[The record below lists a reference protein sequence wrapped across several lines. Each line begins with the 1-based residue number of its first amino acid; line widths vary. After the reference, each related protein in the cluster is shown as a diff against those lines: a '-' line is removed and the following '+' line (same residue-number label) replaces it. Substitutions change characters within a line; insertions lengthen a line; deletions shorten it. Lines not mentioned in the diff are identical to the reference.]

1 MNKLKEHQGYKAAI
15 AFFNRLIIPG
25 FQGVPVGT
33 VMNFFVES
41 LSKGIL
47 FHRAAAMT
55 YRVFIALI
63 PLLMALFAGISF
75 LGEDVRLTILN
86 FMESIVPAYVWPAI
100 SDMITEV
107 VMKQN
112 GTLLWS
118 SFGFGLIFAIICVN
132 ALINI
137 MNTTYYSCNRRR
149 PFLKQLRVVLFIL
162 ALWFVIILL
171 AVAVFLGASLGFNY
185 LDNHLFQSPRLM
197 SSTLS
202 LVKWLLL
209 FALVYVF
216 ISSLYY
222 LAPANRKEYRF
233 FSAGSTFA
241 SLAMVLVLGVLNYY
255 FANFSNYNVLYG
267 SLGAILAILLW
278 LYWNALFILIGFDL
292 NISIVQAKR
301 SISDEKENEFNCE
314 INENQ

>member
-1 MNKLKEHQGYKAAI
+1 MNRLKDFRWYKATI
-15 AFFNRLIIPG
+15 AFFSRITIPG

-75 LGEDVRLTILN
+75 LGENVRLTILS
-86 FMESIVPAYVWPAI
+86 FMESIVPTYVWPAI

-112 GTLLWS
+112 GFLLWF
-118 SFGFGLIFAIICVN
+118 SFGFGLVFAIICVN

-137 MNTTYYSCNRRR
+137 MNTTYYRSSRR
-149 PFLKQLRVVLFIL
+149 PFLKQLWVVLFIL
-162 ALWFVIILL
+162 SLWFIIILL
-171 AVAVFLGASLGFNY
+171 AVAVFLGASFGFNY
-185 LDNHLFQSPRLM
+185 LDSHIFQSPHLM
-197 SSTLS
+197 MTALS
-202 LVKWLLL
+202 VIKWLLL
-209 FALVYVF
+209 FFLVYVF
-216 ISSLYY
+216 ISSFYY
-222 LAPANRKEYRF
+222 LAPANRREYRF

-241 SLAMVLVLGVLNYY
+241 SLAMVLVLGMMNYY
-255 FANFSNYNVLYG
+255 FANFSNYNLLYG

-292 NISIVQAKR
+292 NTSIVEAKR
-301 SISDEKENEFNCE
+301 SISDDKENEFNCE
-314 INENQ
+314 MQ

>member
-1 MNKLKEHQGYKAAI
+1 MSKLKDSRWYKATI
-15 AFFNRLIIPG
+15 AFFNRITIPG

-33 VMNFFVES
+33 VTNFFVES

-55 YRVFIALI
+55 YRIFIAFI

-75 LGEDVRLTILN
+75 LGENVRLTILN

-118 SFGFGLIFAIICVN
+118 SFGFGLVFAIICVN

-137 MNTTYYSCNRRR
+137 MNTTYYSSNRR

-162 ALWFVIILL
+162 FVWFVILL
-171 AVAVFLGASLGFNY
+171 LTVAVFLGASLGFLY
-185 LDNHLFQSPRLM
+185 LDSHLFNSPQLM
-197 SSTLS
+197 STILS
-202 LVKWLLL
+202 FIKWLLL

-216 ISSLYY
+216 ISTLYY
-222 LAPANRKEYRF
+222 LAPADRKKYKF

-292 NISIVQAKR
+292 NISIVEAKR

-314 INENQ
+314 IK

>member
-1 MNKLKEHQGYKAAI
+1 MNKLKQHRWYKSSI
-15 AFFNRLIIPG
+15 SFFNRITLPG

-55 YRVFIALI
+55 YRIFIALI

-75 LGEDVRLTILN
+75 LGEEVRLTILS

-112 GTLLWS
+112 GPLLWF
-118 SFGFGLIFAIICVN
+118 SFGFGLVFAIICVN

-137 MNTTYYSCNRRR
+137 MNTTYYNSRRR
-149 PFLKQLRVVLFIL
+149 PFLKQLSVVLFIL
-162 ALWFVIILL
+162 FVWFIILL
-171 AVAVFLGASLGFNY
+171 LTVSVFIGASLGFHY
-185 LDNHLFQSPRLM
+185 LDTHLFNSPQLM
-197 SSTLS
+197 SSALS
-202 LVKWLLL
+202 VIKWLLL

-222 LAPANRKEYRF
+222 LAPADRKKYRF
-233 FSAGSTFA
+233 FSAGSSFS
-241 SLAMVLVLGVLNYY
+241 SLAMVLVLGIMNFY
-255 FANFSNYNVLYG
+255 FANFSNYNILYG

-278 LYWNALFILIGFDL
+278 IYWNAMFILIGFDL
-292 NISIVQAKR
+292 NTSIVEAKR
-301 SISDEKENEFNCE
+301 SISDDKENEFNCE
-314 INENQ
+314 RNEI

>member
-1 MNKLKEHQGYKAAI
+1 MSSLKDIRWYKATI
-15 AFFNRLIIPG
+15 AFFNRVTIPG

-33 VMNFFVES
+33 VMNFFIES

-75 LGEDVRLTILN
+75 LGEDVRLTILS
-86 FMESIVPAYVWPAI
+86 FMESIVPTYVWPAI
-100 SDMITEV
+100 SNMITEV

-112 GTLLWS
+112 GILLWS
-118 SFGFGLIFAIICVN
+118 SFGFGLVFAIICVN

-137 MNTTYYSCNRRR
+137 MNTTYYRSQRR
-149 PFLKQLRVVLFIL
+149 PFFKQLGVVLFIL

-171 AVAVFLGASLGFNY
+171 AVAVFLGASLGFMY
-185 LDNHLFQSPRLM
+185 LDTHLFDSPILM
-197 SSTLS
+197 ASTLS
-202 LVKWLLL
+202 TIKWILL
-209 FALVYVF
+209 FVLVYIF

-241 SLAMVLVLGVLNYY
+241 SLAMVLVLGIMNYY

-278 LYWNALFILIGFDL
+278 LYWNAMFILIGFDL
-292 NISIVQAKR
+292 NTSIVEAKR
-301 SISDEKENEFNCE
+301 SISDDKENEFN
-314 INENQ
+314 

>member
-1 MNKLKEHQGYKAAI
+1 MNKLKEYRWYKSAI
-15 AFFNRLIIPG
+15 SFFNRITLPG
-25 FQGVPVGT
+25 FQGVPVGR
-33 VMNFFVES
+33 VADFFVLS

-55 YRVFIALI
+55 YRIFIAFI

-75 LGEDVRLTILN
+75 LGEEVRLTILG
-86 FMESIVPAYVWPAI
+86 FMESVVPAYVWPAI

-112 GTLLWS
+112 GPLLWF
-118 SFGFGLIFAIICVN
+118 SFGFGLVFAIICVN

-137 MNTTYYSCNRRR
+137 MNTTYYQSRRR

-162 ALWFVIILL
+162 FMWFVILL
-171 AVAVFLGASLGFNY
+171 LTAAVFLGASLGFRY
-185 LDNHLFQSPRLM
+185 LDSHLFNSPQLM

-202 LVKWLLL
+202 VIKWLLL
-209 FALVYVF
+209 FALVYIF

-222 LAPANRKEYRF
+222 LAPADRKAYRF
-233 FSAGSTFA
+233 FSAGSTFS
-241 SLAMVLVLGVLNYY
+241 SLAMLLILSIMNFY
-255 FANFSNYNVLYG
+255 FANFSNYNILYG

-278 LYWNALFILIGFDL
+278 IYWNAMFILIGFDL
-292 NISIVQAKR
+292 NISIVEAKR
-301 SISDEKENEFNCE
+301 SISDDKENEFNCE
-314 INENQ
+314 RDENQ

>member
-1 MNKLKEHQGYKAAI
+1 MSKLKDFRWYKATI
-15 AFFNRLIIPG
+15 AFFNRITIPG

-55 YRVFIALI
+55 YRIFIAFI

-75 LGEDVRLTILN
+75 LGENVRITILS
-86 FMESIVPAYVWPAI
+86 FMESIVPNYVWPAI

-118 SFGFGLIFAIICVN
+118 SFAFGLVFAIICVN

-137 MNTTYYSCNRRR
+137 MNTTYYSGNRR

-162 ALWFVIILL
+162 FVWFVILL
-171 AVAVFLGASLGFNY
+171 LTVAVFLGASLGFYY
-185 LDNHLFQSPRLM
+185 LDSHLFNSPQLM
-197 SSTLS
+197 STILS
-202 LVKWLLL
+202 IIKWLLL

-216 ISSLYY
+216 ISTLYY
-222 LAPANRKEYRF
+222 LAPADRKEYKF

-292 NISIVQAKR
+292 NTSIVQAKK
-301 SISDEKENEFNCE
+301 SISDDRINEFNCE
-314 INENQ
+314 TR

>member
-1 MNKLKEHQGYKAAI
+1 MSKLKDFRWYKATI
-15 AFFNRLIIPG
+15 AFFNRITIPG

-55 YRVFIALI
+55 YRIFIALI

-75 LGEDVRLTILN
+75 LGEDVRLTILD
-86 FMESIVPAYVWPAI
+86 FMESIVPSYVWPAI

-112 GTLLWS
+112 GPLLWF
-118 SFGFGLIFAIICVN
+118 SFGFGLVFAIVCVN
-132 ALINI
+132 AIINI
-137 MNTTYYSCNRRR
+137 MNTTYYQSRRR
-149 PFLKQLRVVLFIL
+149 PFLRQLRVVLLIL
-162 ALWFVIILL
+162 ALWFLIILL
-171 AVAVFLGASLGFNY
+171 ATAVFLGASVGFAY
-185 LDNHLFQSPRLM
+185 LDTHIFQSPQLLM
-197 SSTLS
+197 TVLS
-202 LVKWLLL
+202 IIKWLLL
-209 FALVYVF
+209 FSLVYIF
-216 ISSLYY
+216 ISLFYY
-222 LAPANRKEYRF
+222 LAPADRKAYKV

-241 SLAMVLVLGVLNYY
+241 SIAMVLVLGAMNYY
-255 FANFSNYNVLYG
+255 FANFGNYNLIYG

-278 LYWNALFILIGFDL
+278 LYWNAMFILIGFDL

-301 SISDEKENEFNCE
+301 SISDEKENEFNCKMK
-314 INENQ
+314 

>member
-1 MNKLKEHQGYKAAI
+1 MNKLKDLRWYKATI
-15 AFFNRLIIPG
+15 AFFNRITIPG

-55 YRVFIALI
+55 YRIFIALI

-75 LGEDVRLTILN
+75 LGEEVRLTILN

-100 SDMITEV
+100 SDTITEV

-112 GTLLWS
+112 GPLLWS
-118 SFGFGLIFAIICVN
+118 SFGFGLVFAIICVN

-137 MNTTYYSCNRRR
+137 MNTTYYQSQRR

-162 ALWFVIILL
+162 VLWFFIILM

-185 LDNHLFQSPRLM
+185 LDSHIFQSPQLM

-202 LVKWLLL
+202 VIKWLLL

-233 FSAGSTFA
+233 FSAGSSFA
-241 SLAMVLVLGVLNYY
+241 SFAMVLILGVMNFY
-255 FANFSNYNVLYG
+255 FANFSNYNILYG

-278 LYWNALFILIGFDL
+278 IYWNAMFILMGFDL
-292 NISIVQAKR
+292 NTSIVQAKK
-301 SISDEKENEFNCE
+301 SISDDKVNEFNCE
-314 INENQ
+314 RK

>member
-1 MNKLKEHQGYKAAI
+1 MNKLKDLRWYKATI
-15 AFFNRLIIPG
+15 AFFNRITIPG

-55 YRVFIALI
+55 YPILIPQI

-75 LGEDVRLTILN
+75 LGEEVRLTILN

-112 GTLLWS
+112 GPLLWS
-118 SFGFGLIFAIICVN
+118 SFGFGLVFAIICVN

-137 MNTTYYSCNRRR
+137 MNTTYYQSQRR

-162 ALWFVIILL
+162 VLWFFIILM

-185 LDNHLFQSPRLM
+185 LDSHIFQSPQLM

-202 LVKWLLL
+202 VIKWLLL

-233 FSAGSTFA
+233 FSAGSSFA
-241 SLAMVLVLGVLNYY
+241 SFAMVLILGVMNFY
-255 FANFSNYNVLYG
+255 FANFSNYNILYG

-278 LYWNALFILIGFDL
+278 IYWNAMFILMGFDL
-292 NISIVQAKR
+292 NTSIVQAKK
-301 SISDEKENEFNCE
+301 SISDDKVNEFNCE
-314 INENQ
+314 RK

>member
-1 MNKLKEHQGYKAAI
+1 MNKLKDFRWYKATI
-15 AFFNRLIIPG
+15 AFFNRITIPG

-55 YRVFIALI
+55 YRIFIALI

-75 LGEDVRLTILN
+75 LGEEVRLTILS
-86 FMESIVPAYVWPAI
+86 FMESVVPTYVWPAI

-118 SFGFGLIFAIICVN
+118 SFGFGLIFAIVCVN

-137 MNTTYYSCNRRR
+137 MNTTYYQSRRR
-149 PFLKQLRVVLFIL
+149 PFFHQLRIVLFIL
-162 ALWFVIILL
+162 VLWFFIILL
-171 AVAVFLGASLGFNY
+171 TVAVFLGASLGFAY
-185 LDNHLFQSPRLM
+185 LDSHIFQSPQLLM
-197 SSTLS
+197 TTLS
-202 LVKWLLL
+202 FIKWLLL
-209 FALVYVF
+209 FFLVYLF
-216 ISSLYY
+216 ISLFYY
-222 LAPANRKEYRF
+222 FAPADRKEYRF

-241 SLAMVLVLGVLNYY
+241 SIAMLIVLGVMNYY
-255 FANFSNYNVLYG
+255 FANFGNYNLLYG

-278 LYWNALFILIGFDL
+278 IYWNAMFILIGFDL
-292 NISIVQAKR
+292 NTSIVQAKR
-301 SISDEKENEFNCE
+301 SISDDRENEFNCE
-314 INENQ
+314 RK

>member
-1 MNKLKEHQGYKAAI
+1 MNKLKDRHWYKAVI
-15 AFFNRLIIPG
+15 AFFNRITLPG

-55 YRVFIALI
+55 YRIFIALI

-75 LGEDVRLTILN
+75 LGEEVRLTILS
-86 FMESIVPAYVWPAI
+86 FIESIVPTYVWPAI

-112 GTLLWS
+112 GTLLWF
-118 SFGFGLIFAIICVN
+118 SFGFGLVFAIICVN

-137 MNTTYYSCNRRR
+137 MNTTYYQSHRR

-171 AVAVFLGASLGFNY
+171 AAAVFLGASLGFSY
-185 LDNHLFQSPRLM
+185 LDSHIFQSPQLM
-197 SSTLS
+197 MTTLS
-202 LVKWLLL
+202 IIKWLLL
-209 FALVYVF
+209 FFLIYIF
-216 ISSLYY
+216 ISSFYY
-222 LAPANRKEYRF
+222 LAPANREEYRF

-241 SLAMVLVLGVLNYY
+241 SLAMILVLSAMNYY

-278 LYWNALFILIGFDL
+278 LYWNAMFILMGFDL
-292 NISIVQAKR
+292 NTCIVEAKK
-301 SISDEKENEFNCE
+301 SISDDKENEFNCE
-314 INENQ
+314 IK

>member
-1 MNKLKEHQGYKAAI
+1 MNKLKDLRAYKATI
-15 AFFNRLIIPG
+15 AFFNRITIPG

-55 YRVFIALI
+55 YRIFIALI

-75 LGEDVRLTILN
+75 LGEEVRLTILN
-86 FMESIVPAYVWPAI
+86 FMESVVPAYVWPAI

-112 GTLLWS
+112 GPLLWS
-118 SFGFGLIFAIICVN
+118 SFGFGLVFAIICVN

-137 MNTTYYSCNRRR
+137 MNTTYYQSQRR

-162 ALWFVIILL
+162 VLWFFIILM

-185 LDNHLFQSPRLM
+185 LDSHIFQSPQLM

-202 LVKWLLL
+202 VIKWLLL

-222 LAPANRKEYRF
+222 LAPANRKEFRF
-233 FSAGSTFA
+233 FSAGSSFA
-241 SLAMVLVLGVLNYY
+241 SFAMVLILGVMNFY
-255 FANFSNYNVLYG
+255 FSNFSNYNILYG

-278 LYWNALFILIGFDL
+278 IYWNAMFILMGFDL
-292 NISIVQAKR
+292 NTSIVQAKK
-301 SISDEKENEFNCE
+301 SISDDRINEFNCE
-314 INENQ
+314 RK

>member
-1 MNKLKEHQGYKAAI
+1 MSKLEDLRCYKATI
-15 AFFNRLIIPG
+15 AFFNRITIPG

-55 YRVFIALI
+55 YRIFIAII

-75 LGEDVRLTILN
+75 LGEEVQQTILD
-86 FMESIVPAYVWPAI
+86 FMKSIVPAYVWPAI

-112 GTLLWS
+112 GPLLWF
-118 SFGFGLIFAIICVN
+118 SFGFGLVFAIVCVN

-137 MNTTYYSCNRRR
+137 MNTTYYQSRRR
-149 PFLKQLRVVLFIL
+149 PFLRQLRVVLLIL
-162 ALWFVIILL
+162 ALWFLIILM
-171 AVAVFLGASLGFNY
+171 ATAVFISASVGFAY
-185 LDNHLFQSPRLM
+185 LDSHIFQSPHLM
-197 SSTLS
+197 MTTLS
-202 LVKWLLL
+202 LIKWVLL
-209 FALVYVF
+209 FFLVYVF
-216 ISSLYY
+216 ISLFYY
-222 LAPANRKEYRF
+222 LAPADRKEYRF

-241 SLAMVLVLGVLNYY
+241 SIAMVLVLGAMNYY
-255 FANFSNYNVLYG
+255 FANFSNYNILYG

-278 LYWNALFILIGFDL
+278 IYWNAMFILIGFDL
-292 NISIVQAKR
+292 NTSIVQAKR
-301 SISDEKENEFNCE
+301 SISDDKENEFNCKMK
-314 INENQ
+314 

>member
-1 MNKLKEHQGYKAAI
+1 MNNLKNHRWYKSSI
-15 AFFNRLIIPG
+15 SFFNRITLPG

-55 YRVFIALI
+55 YRIFIALI

-75 LGEDVRLTILN
+75 LGEEVRLTILS

-112 GTLLWS
+112 GPLLWF
-118 SFGFGLIFAIICVN
+118 SFGFGLVFAIICVN

-137 MNTTYYSCNRRR
+137 MNTTYYSSRRR
-149 PFLKQLRVVLFIL
+149 PFLKQLSVVLFIL
-162 ALWFVIILL
+162 FVWFVILL
-171 AVAVFLGASLGFNY
+171 LSVAVFIGASLGFRY
-185 LDNHLFQSPRLM
+185 LDSHLFNSPHLM
-197 SSTLS
+197 SSALS
-202 LVKWLLL
+202 VIKWLLL

-222 LAPANRKEYRF
+222 LAPADRKKYRF
-233 FSAGSTFA
+233 FSAGSSF
-241 SLAMVLVLGVLNYY
+241 SSFAMVLILGIMNFY
-255 FANFSNYNVLYG
+255 FANFSNYNILYG

-278 LYWNALFILIGFDL
+278 IYWNAMFILIGFDL
-292 NISIVQAKR
+292 NISIVEAKR
-301 SISDEKENEFNCE
+301 SISDDKENEFNCE
-314 INENQ
+314 RNEI

>member
-1 MNKLKEHQGYKAAI
+1 MNKLKDFRWYKATI
-15 AFFNRLIIPG
+15 AFFNRITIPG

-55 YRVFIALI
+55 YRIFIALI

-75 LGEDVRLTILN
+75 LGEEVRLTILN
-86 FMESIVPAYVWPAI
+86 FMESVIPTYVWPAI

-118 SFGFGLIFAIICVN
+118 SFGFGLIFAIVCVN

-137 MNTTYYSCNRRR
+137 MNTTYYQSRRR
-149 PFLKQLRVVLFIL
+149 PFFRQLRIVLFIL
-162 ALWFVIILL
+162 VLWFFIILL
-171 AVAVFLGASLGFNY
+171 TVAVFLGASLGFAY
-185 LDNHLFQSPRLM
+185 LDSHIFQSPQLLM
-197 SSTLS
+197 TTLS
-202 LVKWLLL
+202 LIKWLLL
-209 FALVYVF
+209 FFLVYLF
-216 ISSLYY
+216 ISLFYY
-222 LAPANRKEYRF
+222 FAPADRKEYRF

-241 SLAMVLVLGVLNYY
+241 SIAMVLVLGVMNYY
-255 FANFSNYNVLYG
+255 FANFGNYNLLYG

-278 LYWNALFILIGFDL
+278 IYWNALFILIGFDL
-292 NISIVQAKR
+292 NTSIVQAKR
-301 SISDEKENEFNCE
+301 SISDDRENEFNCE
-314 INENQ
+314 RK

>member
-1 MNKLKEHQGYKAAI
+1 MNKLKDFRWYKATI
-15 AFFNRLIIPG
+15 AFFNRITIPG

-55 YRVFIALI
+55 YRIFIALI

-75 LGEDVRLTILN
+75 LGEEVRLTILN
-86 FMESIVPAYVWPAI
+86 FMESVIPTYVWPAI

-118 SFGFGLIFAIICVN
+118 SFGFGLVFAIICVN

-137 MNTTYYSCNRRR
+137 MNTTYYQSRRR
-149 PFLKQLRVVLFIL
+149 PFFRQLRIVLFIL
-162 ALWFVIILL
+162 VQWFVIILL
-171 AVAVFLGASLGFNY
+171 TVAVFLGASLGFAY
-185 LDNHLFQSPRLM
+185 LDSHIFQSPQLLM
-197 SSTLS
+197 TTLS
-202 LVKWLLL
+202 FIKWLLL
-209 FALVYVF
+209 FFLVYLF
-216 ISSLYY
+216 ISLFYY
-222 LAPANRKEYRF
+222 FAPADRKEYRF

-241 SLAMVLVLGVLNYY
+241 SIAMVLVLGVMNYY
-255 FANFSNYNVLYG
+255 FANFGNYNLLYG

-278 LYWNALFILIGFDL
+278 IYWNALFILIGFDL
-292 NISIVQAKR
+292 NTSIVQAKR
-301 SISDEKENEFNCE
+301 SISDDRENEFNCE
-314 INENQ
+314 RK

>member
-1 MNKLKEHQGYKAAI
+1 MSNLKNHRWYKSAI
-15 AFFNRLIIPG
+15 SFFNRITLPG

-55 YRVFIALI
+55 YRIFIAFI

-75 LGEDVRLTILN
+75 LGEEVRLTILG
-86 FMESIVPAYVWPAI
+86 FMESVVPAYVWPAI

-112 GTLLWS
+112 GPLLWF
-118 SFGFGLIFAIICVN
+118 SFGFGLVFAIICVN

-137 MNTTYYSCNRRR
+137 MNTTYYNSRRR

-162 ALWFVIILL
+162 FVWFIILL
-171 AVAVFLGASLGFNY
+171 LTVAVFLGASLGFHY
-185 LDNHLFQSPRLM
+185 LDTHLFNSPQLM
-197 SSTLS
+197 SSILS
-202 LVKWLLL
+202 VIKWLLL

-222 LAPANRKEYRF
+222 LAPADRKEYRF
-233 FSAGSTFA
+233 FSAGSTFT
-241 SLAMVLVLGVLNYY
+241 SLAMLLILGVMNFY
-255 FANFSNYNVLYG
+255 FANFSNYNILYG

-278 LYWNALFILIGFDL
+278 IYWNAMFILIGFDL
-292 NISIVQAKR
+292 NISIVEAKR
-301 SISDEKENEFNCE
+301 SISDDKENEFNCE
-314 INENQ
+314 RDDI

>member
-1 MNKLKEHQGYKAAI
+1 MNRLKDLRWYKATI
-15 AFFNRLIIPG
+15 AFFNRITIPG

-55 YRVFIALI
+55 YRIFIALI
-63 PLLMALFAGISF
+63 PLLMALFAVISF
-75 LGEDVRLTILN
+75 LGEEVRMTILN

-112 GTLLWS
+112 GPLLWS
-118 SFGFGLIFAIICVN
+118 SFGFGLVFAIICVN

-137 MNTTYYSCNRRR
+137 MNTTYYQSRRR
-149 PFLKQLRVVLFIL
+149 PFLKQLRVVLLIL
-162 ALWFVIILL
+162 TLWFIIILM
-171 AVAVFLGASLGFNY
+171 AVAVFLGASLGFSY
-185 LDNHLFQSPRLM
+185 MDSHLFQSPRLM
-197 SSTLS
+197 STVLS
-202 LVKWLLL
+202 IIKWLLL
-209 FALVYVF
+209 FFLVYIF
-216 ISSLYY
+216 ISLFYY
-222 LAPANRKEYRF
+222 LAPADRKEYRF

-241 SLAMVLVLGVLNYY
+241 SIAMVLVLGVMNYY
-255 FANFSNYNVLYG
+255 FANFSNYNILYG

-278 LYWNALFILIGFDL
+278 LYWNAMFILIGFDL

-301 SISDEKENEFNCE
+301 SISDEKINEFNCE
-314 INENQ
+314 IK

>member
-1 MNKLKEHQGYKAAI
+1 MNKLKDLRWYKATI
-15 AFFNRLIIPG
+15 AFFNRITIPG

-55 YRVFIALI
+55 YRIFIALI

-75 LGEDVRLTILN
+75 LGEEVRLTILN

-112 GTLLWS
+112 GPLLWS
-118 SFGFGLIFAIICVN
+118 SFGFGLVFAIICVN

-137 MNTTYYSCNRRR
+137 MNTTYYQSQRR

-162 ALWFVIILL
+162 VLWFFIILM

-185 LDNHLFQSPRLM
+185 LDSHIFQSPQLM

-202 LVKWLLL
+202 VIKWLLL

-233 FSAGSTFA
+233 FSAGSSFA
-241 SLAMVLVLGVLNYY
+241 SFAMVLILGVMNFY
-255 FANFSNYNVLYG
+255 FANFSNYNILYG

-278 LYWNALFILIGFDL
+278 IYWNAMFILMGFDL
-292 NISIVQAKR
+292 NTSIVQAKK
-301 SISDEKENEFNCE
+301 SISDDKVNEFNCE
-314 INENQ
+314 RK

>member
-1 MNKLKEHQGYKAAI
+1 MNKLKALRWYKATI
-15 AFFNRLIIPG
+15 AFFNRITIPG

-55 YRVFIALI
+55 YRIFIAFI

-75 LGEDVRLTILN
+75 LGEEVRLTILG
-86 FMESIVPAYVWPAI
+86 FMESVVPSYVWPAI

-112 GTLLWS
+112 GTLLWF
-118 SFGFGLIFAIICVN
+118 SFGFGLVFAIICVN

-137 MNTTYYSCNRRR
+137 MNTTYYQNQRRT
-149 PFLKQLRVVLFIL
+149 FLKQLRVVLFIL

-185 LDNHLFQSPRLM
+185 LDSHIFQSPQLM
-197 SSTLS
+197 ASTLS
-202 LVKWLLL
+202 ITKWLLL
-209 FALVYVF
+209 FALVYIF

-233 FSAGSTFA
+233 FSAGSSFA
-241 SLAMVLVLGVLNYY
+241 SLSMVLILGAMNFY
-255 FANFSNYNVLYG
+255 FANFSNYNILYG

-278 LYWNALFILIGFDL
+278 IYWNAMFILIGFDL
-292 NISIVQAKR
+292 NTSIVEAKR
-301 SISDEKENEFNCE
+301 SISDDKENEFNCKRNE
-314 INENQ
+314 IQ